1 MDGWLIFASALGGI
15 GIGLAWVFKRRGD
28 AWRAQAHA
36 AQRECDAAQAELR
49 GARDNWEALAQNL
62 RAGVVLLDARGRITY
77 ANAAART
84 LFRLETD
91 TARTFTEIARGWQ
104 LEPLIAE
111 ILARRAET
119 LSQTV
124 VKNERAFQVTARAY
138 VQGTLVLLEDM
149 TELQRLGRVR
159 RDFVANISHELRTPV
174 AALQLLADTLAR
186 ELDAAAPAQIWVAK
200 LRHPIDVLHQLT
212 SELMDLALIESGQMP
227 IALIEISAA
236 DLCAPVLAL
245 LAPQAERQHITL
257 AAHIPAELRALADP
271 RGAQRVVSN
280 LVHNAIKFTPARG
293 RIEMRAHLAGEFV
306 EFEIADTGIG
316 ISAVDLPRIFE
327 RFYRA
332 DRARAQG
339 ETRSTGLGLAIAK
352 HIVEAHGGAI
362 WAESIEGKGSTFH
375 FTLPR
380 A

>member
-362 WAESIEGKGSTFH
+362 WPESIEGKGSTSH

>member
-174 AALQLLADTLAR
+174 AALQLLADTLTR

>member
-316 ISAVDLPRIFE
+316 ISAMDLARIFE